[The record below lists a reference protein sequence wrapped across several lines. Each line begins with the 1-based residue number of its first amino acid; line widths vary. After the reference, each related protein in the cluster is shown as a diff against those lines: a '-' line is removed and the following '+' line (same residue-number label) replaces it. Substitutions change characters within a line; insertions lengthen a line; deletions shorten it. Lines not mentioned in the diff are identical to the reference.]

1 MKNEDTEM
9 RKNTLRK
16 ILSVLVDGFG
26 YEEVRKSLD
35 GLGSETTGGKA
46 LGTLPGKRGKASR
59 PRTKPSAITAVESLS
74 VSDEE
79 KKDDIME
86 LARKLEEK
94 EFMPNVNHVR
104 AFLRQQGKDGSSV
117 KSRQQA
123 VSIVFKCLAGWETQ
137 NLREL
142 DVRGAYGGPKSLS
155 VIAESIEQT
164 GQQNRL

>member
-1 MKNEDTEM
+1 M
-9 RKNTLRK
+9 RKNTLQK

-35 GLGSETTGGKA
+35 GLGPETTGVKA
-46 LGTLPGKRGKASR
+46 LETFPDKCGKVSR
-59 PRTKPSAITAVESLS
+59 PRTKPSAITTVESLS

-79 KKDDIME
+79 KKDALMA
-86 LARKLEEK
+86 LARKFEEK
-94 EFMPNVNHVR
+94 AFMPNVNHVR
-104 AFLRQQGKDGSSV
+104 AFLRQQGKDGSRV

-123 VSIVFKCLAGWETQ
+123 VSIVFKCLAGWETR

-155 VIAESIEQT
+155 VIAESIERA
-164 GQQNRL
+164 GQL

>member
-16 ILSVLVDGFG
+16 ILSALVDGFG

-35 GLGSETTGGKA
+35 GLGSGTTGMKA
-46 LGTLPGKRGKASR
+46 LETLPGKRGEKPK
-59 PRTKPSAITAVESLS
+59 PRTKPNAITTVESLS

-79 KKDDIME
+79 KKDALMA
-86 LARKLEEK
+86 LARKFEK
-94 EFMPNVNHVR
+94 KAFMPNVNHVR
-104 AFLRQQGKDGSSV
+104 VFLRQQGKDGSRV

-123 VSIVFKCLAGWETQ
+123 VSIVFKCLADWETQ

-142 DVRGAYGGPKSLS
+142 DVRGIYGGPKSLS
-155 VIAESIEQT
+155 AIAESIEHA
-164 GQQNRL
+164 GQRNRL

>member
-1 MKNEDTEM
+1 MKNENTGM

-35 GLGSETTGGKA
+35 GLGSETAAVKTP
-46 LGTLPGKRGKASR
+46 GTLQGKRGKRPR
-59 PRTKPSAITAVESLS
+59 PRTKPNAITAVESLS
-74 VSDEE
+74 VSDEG
-79 KKDDIME
+79 KKDALMA
-86 LARKLEEK
+86 LARKFEK
-94 EFMPNVNHVR
+94 KAFMPNVNHVR
-104 AFLRQQGKDGSSV
+104 AFLRQQGQDGSRV

-142 DVRGAYGGPKSLS
+142 DVRGAYAGPKSLS
-155 VIAESIEQT
+155 VIAESIERA
-164 GQQNRL
+164 GQL